1 MKLIKGDCLEKMKGI
16 PDKSV
21 DLIICD
27 LPYGMTDCKWDSVLD
42 FDLLWEQYR
51 RILKPFGVCILFG
64 AEPFMSQVITS
75 NLKEYSHQWYWKKKN
90 KTGGLFARRQPMRC
104 VEEIAVFICNAGGQK
119 LRGHAPTYNPQG
131 VVELEKPRYKK
142 ETGGGNQVYGQV
154 TPKVHKQTKTGYPC
168 HILEI
173 PRDKAIVH
181 PTQKPVE
188 LLRYL
193 IRTYS
198 NRGETVMDNC
208 MGSGSTGIAAA
219 LEGRD
224 FIGIELDDKYFEIA
238 KERIEEAG
246 AE

>member
-1 MKLIKGDCLEKMKGI
+1 M
-16 PDKSV
+16 
-21 DLIICD
+21 
-27 LPYGMTDCKWDSVLD
+27 
-42 FDLLWEQYR
+42 
-51 RILKPFGVCILFG
+51 
-64 AEPFMSQVITS
+64 
-75 NLKEYSHQWYWKKKN
+75 
-90 KTGGLFARRQPMRC
+90 
-104 VEEIAVFICNAGGQK
+104 
-119 LRGHAPTYNPQG
+119 
-131 VVELEKPRYKK
+131 EKPRYKK
-142 ETGGGNQVYGQV
+142 ETEWSNQVYGQV
-154 TPKVHKQTKTGYPC
+154 TPKVHKQTKAGYPC

-224 FIGIELDDKYFEIA
+224 FIEIELDDKYFEIA
-238 KERIEEAG
+238 KERIEEVKQQNTD
-246 AE
+246 